1 MNRNVRIAAVIVLFA
16 AGCTAQP
23 PTTGVVP
30 TGGPP
35 VIVPGEPGARAATAT
50 PGQKLAPD
58 RAPNA
63 ADVRFAE
70 EMITHHRAALAMAAL
85 VAGRT
90 TRPEIVAAAARIKAS
105 QEAEISWLTSWL
117 QKLGRQPP
125 HDHVHESRLEEARDK
140 AFDRL
145 FLTEMIAHHEQA
157 LAMAAQVLGAGS
169 DPGITRLATDIEA
182 GQAAEIARMRDILR
196 TA

>member
-1 MNRNVRIAAVIVLFA
+1 M
-16 AGCTAQP
+16 P
-23 PTTGVVP
+23 PTKGVVP

-50 PGQKLAPD
+50 PGQRLAPD
-58 RAPNA
+58 RPANA

-90 TRPEIVAAAARIKAS
+90 ATPEIVAAAARIKAS

-125 HDHVHESRLEEARDK
+125 HDHAHAHESKLKEATGG

-157 LAMAAQVLGAGS
+157 LAMAGQVLGAGS
-169 DPGITRLATDIEA
+169 DPGISRLAADIEA
-182 GQAAEIARMRDILR
+182 GQTAEIARMREILR
-196 TA
+196 TT